1 VSTFEIIMLMR
12 RALLLVVF
20 VSLASSLAH
29 ACSCS
34 NPVPIQSNSRRYAGS
49 AVFTARVVQ
58 LLGTAHARNGKRYAQ
73 RALAVVQRR
82 YWGLPWYWPKV
93 VVLDGGFL
101 CNIELSDGDEY
112 LVSGRRGLYGM
123 LDVGGCSRTQPLKT
137 AQIDMRALDG
147 SRCAAPGGAIIGR
160 VTQSNQNQQ
169 EESPVRNTALTF
181 RDWNGAVYRTQSDQE
196 VFEMRHLPAGPY
208 ALDSRFAS
216 GQYLFGGGQVTVG
229 MCSGSLARLN
239 PYAVT
244 GKIIPGIDQYT
255 RVDLI
260 GPHEELPRVKSAVI
274 APDGR
279 FYFETVPPGEY
290 DLVATVDLVGRNQ
303 WAKIKYPVRV
313 RISDQS
319 RNESFDFDPNLLP
332 LTPIPVIVN
341 SPDPS
346 HPIPIEIRSQDS
358 AGNFVHDFRSVTGGP
373 VFVVG
378 VRGESYQISAFGYGG
393 ADVYTRDGRSG
404 VVQVTAAPG
413 MKPVSMSL
421 KAP

>member
-1 VSTFEIIMLMR
+1 MR
-12 RALLLVVF
+12 CALLLVVF
-20 VSLASSLAH
+20 VSLASSLAR

-49 AVFTARVVQ
+49 AVFTARVIQ
-58 LLGTAHARNGKRYAQ
+58 LLGTAHPRNGKRYAQ
-73 RALAVVQRR
+73 RALAVVHQR

-93 VVLDGGFL
+93 VVLDGGVF
-101 CNIELSDGDEY
+101 CNIELSDSEEY
-112 LVSGRRGLYGM
+112 LVSGYRNLYGL

-160 VTQSNQNQQ
+160 LSQSNQNQQ

-181 RDWNGAVYRTQSDQE
+181 RDWNGAVYRAQSDQDG
-196 VFEMRHLPAGPY
+196 VFELRHLPPGPY
-208 ALDSRFAS
+208 TLDSRFAS
-216 GQYLFGGGQVTVG
+216 GQYLFGGGQVTLG
-229 MCSGSLARLN
+229 MCSGSLAHLS

-260 GPHEELPRVKSAVI
+260 GPHEESPSVKSAVI
-274 APDGR
+274 TPDGR

-313 RISDQS
+313 RISHQS
-319 RNESFDFDPNLLP
+319 RNESFDFDPNSIP
-332 LTPIPVIVN
+332 LTPIPVIVE
-341 SPDPS
+341 SPEPF
-346 HPIPIEIRSQDS
+346 HPIPIEIKSEDS

-373 VFVVG
+373 VYVVG
-378 VRGESYQISAFGYGG
+378 VRGESYKISAFGYGR
-393 ADVYTRDGRSG
+393 ADVYSPDGRSG
-404 VVQVTAAPG
+404 VIQATATPG

-421 KAP
+421 HAP